1 MTSHDVVA
9 RVRRVLGGA
18 KVGHAGTLDPDATGV
33 LVLCVGKATKLS
45 AFLMEGTKVYAGVGR
60 LGIATDTQ
68 DASGRTVREG
78 PVTCTEAEL
87 RAAAAHFVGR
97 IEQVPPMFSAVK
109 VEGRKLYQL
118 ARRGV
123 EVERAARP
131 VTVHAFDIGR
141 VDLPDFE
148 FSLSCSK
155 GTYVRTVVHDLGEAL
170 GCGGHLV
177 RLAREAQGGFTRAQ
191 AFPFETLAA
200 PDAAASLRAALVHP
214 ADAFADLPAVE
225 LGRTTPAPR
234 TDALLPATPDVPEGA
249 GLVRLTAGGR
259 LAALARRTPEGL
271 RVLHVM
277 PAGAAFGRP
286 GRTA

>member
-45 AFLMEGTKVYAGVGR
+45 AFLMEGRKVYAGVGR

-68 DASGRTVREG
+68 DATGRTLSER

-87 RAAAAHFVGR
+87 RAAAMRFVGR

-109 VEGRKLYQL
+109 VEGKKLYQL

-131 VTVHAFDIGR
+131 VTVHDFDITR

-155 GTYVRTVVHDLGEAL
+155 GTYVRTVVHDLGEVL
-170 GCGGHLV
+170 GCGAHLL
-177 RLAREAQGGFTRAQ
+177 RLAREAQG
-191 AFPFETLAA
+191 AFPRSRAVPFDVLDTA
-200 PDAAASLRAALVHP
+200 DAAATLRAALLAP

-225 LGRTTPAPR
+225 LDRAEPVPRAGAVLAGPAAGRTEP
-234 TDALLPATPDVPEGA
+234 
-249 GLVRLTAGGR
+249 GLVRLISGGR
-259 LAALARRTPEGL
+259 LAALARSTPEGL
-271 RVLHVM
+271 RVLHVV
-277 PAGAAFGRP
+277 AGGATYGRP